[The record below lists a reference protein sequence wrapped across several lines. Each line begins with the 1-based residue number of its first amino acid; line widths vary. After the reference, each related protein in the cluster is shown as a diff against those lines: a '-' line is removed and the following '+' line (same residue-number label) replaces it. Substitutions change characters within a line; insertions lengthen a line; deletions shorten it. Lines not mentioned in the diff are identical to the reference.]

1 MIRRKRI
8 KQRNLTQLDNKLRGL
23 TLYSLE
29 SIIDNAVRYVA
40 DYDEFGIIK
49 EGEMVICS
57 LDEVPELA
65 KMCVPKIR
73 DEILAIYQ
81 DLQDLTRMEI
91 NWVFKYRSDRVEA
104 ER

>member
-1 MIRRKRI
+1 
-8 KQRNLTQLDNKLRGL
+8 
-23 TLYSLE
+23 
-29 SIIDNAVRYVA
+29 
-40 DYDEFGIIK
+40 
-49 EGEMVICS
+49 MVICS

-73 DEILAIYQ
+73 EEILEIYQ